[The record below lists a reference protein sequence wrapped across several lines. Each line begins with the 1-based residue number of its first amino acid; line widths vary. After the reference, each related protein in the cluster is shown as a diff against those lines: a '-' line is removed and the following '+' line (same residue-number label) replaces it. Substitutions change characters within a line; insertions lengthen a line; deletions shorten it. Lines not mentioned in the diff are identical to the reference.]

1 MQQVTIEV
9 NRPSPLINN
18 WPGKINCGW
27 SYANKML
34 LIREVILKAQVN
46 ATWRW
51 NKTGVQKVQHLAR
64 YIYFE
69 GEDTQTSKSSSRINI
84 PVFGKIYSTL
94 PTKFIID
101 SIM

>member
-1 MQQVTIEV
+1 
-9 NRPSPLINN
+9 
-18 WPGKINCGW
+18 
-27 SYANKML
+27 ML
-34 LIREVILKAQVN
+34 LEDEIKQEFK
-46 ATWRW
+46 
-51 NKTGVQKVQHLAR
+51 KVQHLTR

-84 PVFGKIYSTL
+84 PLFGKIYSTL